1 MVNGRLVGVSG
12 TCQSFA
18 YVLMITSHLLMRW
31 VHKQTSG
38 PLLCAKAE

>member
-1 MVNGRLVGVSG
+1 MGGWW
-12 TCQSFA
+12 
-18 YVLMITSHLLMRW
+18 VLGAPTSHLLMRW